1 MATAGYCIGTFLAIF
16 SLLMKT
22 GYSIQCYQCTSINNE
37 DPFQCNEFLTSDV
50 DLQPESCDDVYA
62 ARYCVKHVGRFEAIT
77 LDCYQCASEDEWKCM
92 DSGLVKNALMPTN
105 CSHVYD
111 ARYCVKSIG
120 RFGGGIGTKRF
131 CSAVDMGNYCD
142 YVKQP
147 GDKLTYRTC
156 VYTCTGH
163 GCNPATSSM
172 PSATHTWI
180 MPVGLL
186 VIWRMMFHR

>member
-1 MATAGYCIGTFLAIF
+1 MLTQTVHIVLT
-16 SLLMKT
+16 M
-22 GYSIQCYQCTSINNE
+22 YSKI
-37 DPFQCNEFLTSDV
+37 
-50 DLQPESCDDVYA
+50 
-62 ARYCVKHVGRFEAIT
+62 
-77 LDCYQCASEDEWKCM
+77 
-92 DSGLVKNALMPTN
+92 
-105 CSHVYD
+105 
-111 ARYCVKSIG
+111 
-120 RFGGGIGTKRF
+120 GGIGTKRF

-172 PSATHTWI
+172 PSAIHTWI
-180 MPVGLL
+180 TPVGLL

>member
-1 MATAGYCIGTFLAIF
+1 MATAGCCIGAFLVIF

-22 GYSIQCYQCTSINNE
+22 GHSIQCYQCTSINNE

-50 DLQPESCDDVYA
+50 DLQPESCDDVYG
-62 ARYCVKHVGRFEAIT
+62 ARYCVKHVGRFE
-77 LDCYQCASEDEWKCM
+77 
-92 DSGLVKNALMPTN
+92 
-105 CSHVYD
+105 
-111 ARYCVKSIG
+111 
-120 RFGGGIGTKRF
+120 GGIGTKRF

-186 VIWRMMFHR
+186 VVWRMMFHR